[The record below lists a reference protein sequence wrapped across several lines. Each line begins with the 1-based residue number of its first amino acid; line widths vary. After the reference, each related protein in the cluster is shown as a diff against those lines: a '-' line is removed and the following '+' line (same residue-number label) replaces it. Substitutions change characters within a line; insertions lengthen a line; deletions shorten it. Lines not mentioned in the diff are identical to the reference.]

1 MSLNL
6 HLDKI
11 EKLKII
17 TDETRRE
24 EAPKDFTAMNVTF
37 VVDGTVNSDKIWR
50 AIRLSEEKY
59 CTVSNS
65 LKAEITYDVV
75 LNGEKLA
82 REM

>member
-37 VVDGTVNSDKIWR
+37 VVGRYSRQRQNL
-50 AIRLSEEKY
+50 ACY
-59 CTVSNS
+59 S
-65 LKAEITYDVV
+65 LKRRKILHRFE
-75 LNGEKLA
+75 LFK
-82 REM
+82 R